1 MQKRIQRAVLVS
13 SARTV
18 LFQKTHEP
26 EDADP
31 PGEDGAEGEGEVG
44 GEARD
49 QAAEAAEQ
57 RAWDAERRGR
67 KKDD

>member
-1 MQKRIQRAVLVS
+1 MLVS

-26 EDADP
+26 ED
-31 PGEDGAEGEGEVG
+31 GEDGGEGEGEVG